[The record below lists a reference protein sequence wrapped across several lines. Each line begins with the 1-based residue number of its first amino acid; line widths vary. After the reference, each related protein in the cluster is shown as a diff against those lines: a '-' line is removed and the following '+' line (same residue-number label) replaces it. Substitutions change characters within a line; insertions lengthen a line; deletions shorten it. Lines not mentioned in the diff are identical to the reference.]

1 MADLDDFFA
10 KRDKKKGKT
19 KKYSSPEELVK
30 QLEVNTLKEKEL
42 SSKNSKPEKID
53 EETEVNVEVIKLNVN
68 ISSISLTFSHLTLPE
83 G

>member
-19 KKYSSPEELVK
+19 KKYLSPEELVK

-42 SSKNSKPEKID
+42 LSKNSKPEKID
-53 EETEVNVEVIKLNVN
+53 EETEVAVQVIKLNGVTRDVLLLFTRQ
-68 ISSISLTFSHLTLPE
+68 SIPE
-83 G
+83 R